1 MTGRRRERANQRPRV
16 ERITSWSTVLRSM
29 NREQAE
35 TFLACALYG
44 TTPKELSH
52 ALGQRWTSAFL
63 GRSGAVYQAYR
74 HSLSLG
80 VELLSSWFPEG
91 GDTIVIDEDL
101 RALIREWRIEER
113 FAPRCRQCD
122 VPFARR
128 AKGGRRP
135 REYCSNACR
144 QKAYR
149 RRNAAV
155 READDVRECHTP
167 DEVDRALREGREVV
181 MCEICQPGYPSRH
194 LMRTQMTSMYRLW
207 DDVE

>member
-1 MTGRRRERANQRPRV
+1 
-16 ERITSWSTVLRSM
+16 M

-52 ALGQRWTSAFL
+52 ALGQRWTSAFVE
-63 GRSGAVYQAYR
+63 RSGATYHAYR
-74 HSLSLG
+74 QSLLLG
-80 VELLSSWFPEG
+80 VELLGSLFPEG
-91 GDTIVIDEDL
+91 GDTIVIDDDL

-155 READDVRECHTP
+155 REAHDVRACHTP

-194 LMRTQMTSMYRLW
+194 VARMQLTSMHRLW
-207 DDVE
+207 DGAE